1 MRRKP
6 IRRNSLNSQ
15 TMASRCAGVL
25 LRNTATMAS
34 SMGSMT
40 ILCIGLF
47 YHETAHHYNTL
58 MRSPDF
64 CIVGGGVIGLTLA
77 YLLAKEKVHVTV
89 IDQRDMGREAS
100 WAGAGILPAGN
111 PRRAKSPMGK
121 FRAQAVS
128 FFPDFSAELKSL
140 TGIDNGYWNCGGIEL
155 RLNADQLEKKRLE
168 HLATIEKGEGLTCE
182 VLSAKQL
189 LELEPNLSPELP
201 GGVYFPG
208 VSQIRNPW
216 HLQALI
222 AACEMTGV
230 TLQPNE
236 PVVAIERDGERIT
249 GIRTPTQTIPAEK
262 VVIAAGTWTTGILA
276 DLGWQPAIKPIR
288 GQIALLSGPAQGPG
302 LSTQDITLKHILLMG
317 HQYIVPRQDGRI
329 LIGSTEED
337 VGFDKTTTTQAHD
350 HLRQLAAR
358 TIPILAHATLEKHWA
373 GLRPGSPD
381 GRPYLGAVPGYHNL
395 FVAAGHFRSGLQL
408 SIMTGVL
415 MRDMLLGN
423 PTIQDMTPFRP
434 DRPISTP
441 TPWIA
446 HAQ

>member
-1 MRRKP
+1 
-6 IRRNSLNSQ
+6 
-15 TMASRCAGVL
+15 
-25 LRNTATMAS
+25 
-34 SMGSMT
+34 
-40 ILCIGLF
+40 
-47 YHETAHHYNTL
+47 
-58 MRSPDF
+58 MRSPEI

-77 YLLAKEKVHVTV
+77 YLLAKEKVRVSV
-89 IDQRDMGREAS
+89 IDKDDMGREAS

-121 FRAQAVS
+121 LRAQAVS

-168 HLATIEKGEGLTCE
+168 QLATVEKGEGLTCE
-182 VLSAKQL
+182 VLSAEQL
-189 LELEPNLSPELP
+189 LAMEPELSPELP

-222 AACEMTGV
+222 AACEVKGV
-230 TLQPNE
+230 SLFPNE
-236 PVVAIERDGERIT
+236 PVLSIERDAERIT
-249 GIRTPTQTIPAEK
+249 GIRTPSQTHFAEK
-262 VVIAAGTWTTGILA
+262 TVIAAGTWTTGILA
-276 DLGWQPAIKPIR
+276 ELGWQPAIKPIR
-288 GQIALLSGPAQGPG
+288 GQIALVAPIKP
-302 LSTQDITLKHILLMG
+302 ILKHILLMG
-317 HQYIVPRQDGRI
+317 HQYLVPRQDGRI

-337 VGFDKTTTTQAHD
+337 VGFDKTPTTQVHD
-350 HLRQLAAR
+350 HLRQLATR
-358 TIPILAHATLEKHWA
+358 TIPVLATASLEKHWA

-381 GRPYLGAVPGYHNL
+381 GRPYLGMVPGYTNL

-415 MRDMLLGN
+415 MRDMLLGK
-423 PTIQDMTPFRP
+423 PTVQDMTPFRP
-434 DRPISTP
+434 DRPITTP